1 MLPFDQVEALPPAAA
16 VRRKLDSFVIPW
28 AWAVG
33 VISYLDR
40 TNLAFASVSL
50 ARDLGFDCKT
60 YGIASGAFFV
70 GYGIFQLP
78 SVSMFHRLGI
88 PWLVGTIVVWGLV
101 ALTFAA
107 VRSRVGFIT
116 LRVFLGA
123 VESGTYPTI
132 LAYLSRFYDANAVG
146 TAYSMAASSTAL
158 ASVLGSPVAASILL
172 MDGVGGFRGWQWLFM
187 VEGAVS
193 VTFGAYAFAF
203 MPREMGDVLRDA
215 EVRSCGGGGVP
226 ASGKGLT
233 TTGRRENAAAVMRDV
248 LGSWRPH
255 YLGCV
260 FALVLLS
267 MYGCVFFIP
276 LLIHSFLAGSD
287 TATSTTSTTP
297 TRGTGAASCDGGEG
311 AEGATNVAAVL
322 LSAIPFGAAAIAMIL
337 IGKSSERM
345 GERRL
350 HGSVSVLFGAACMG
364 GLALATALHAPAAV
378 NILLLSLSAA
388 GIWGVHAPLVSYPY
402 AFLPKDQASVAFAV
416 TNSWGALGGFLG
428 PTILGVVAQSTGSY
442 AISLAVLA
450 AGAVVAA
457 VMLYAFQPPPMMGG
471 GSQGDAERLLA

>member
-1 MLPFDQVEALPPAAA
+1 MLPFVKGEAPPPAAA

-107 VRSRVGFIT
+107 VRSRVGFIV
-116 LRVFLGA
+116 LRVLLGA

-203 MPREMGDVLRDA
+203 MPREMGDVLSDA
-215 EVRSCGGGGVP
+215 EVRSCDQEAV
-226 ASGKGLT
+226 KGLT
-233 TTGRRENAAAVMRDV
+233 TIGRRENAAAVMRQV

-287 TATSTTSTTP
+287 TATSTTP
-297 TRGTGAASCDGGEG
+297 TSGTGAASCDGGEG

-364 GLALATALHAPAAV
+364 GLALATALHAPAVV

-442 AISLAVLA
+442 AISLAVPA

-457 VMLYAFQPPPMMGG
+457 VMLYAFRPPPIMGG